1 MSDAFRHV
9 ESARTIV
16 FGPAALASSTELIG
30 DGYTL
35 LTTPRAAESAPEVLE
50 RAATMIE
57 VPAGQV
63 DVVAAQLR
71 GTVTGSRL
79 VALGGGRVID
89 VAKALA
95 AADPPRDV
103 VAIPTSLSAAEMT
116 GVHRHAQGVAPSTPR
131 VRPAVVINDPQLS
144 ASQPAEALAASTA
157 NALGH
162 AITALV
168 SDRTT
173 PLSRAVAGEAIQQ
186 LVSGW
191 VDNEPN
197 RSSLALGAL
206 LAGWAVDHSGLG
218 LHHALAQTA
227 VRTASLE
234 HAQTNAALL
243 PATVGAIRSRR
254 PAELKR
260 LDEILG
266 IALEAVAEQ
275 LRQRARASL
284 GVLAHDEELLHRAVQ
299 TAAQRPELK
308 RIPPA
313 PDHAEIR
320 EIYRGSTPPPS
331 PGRNRPAPQAGI
343 EVADG

>member
-9 ESARTIV
+9 DSGRTIV
-16 FGPAALASSTELIG
+16 FGPAALAGSAELIG
-30 DGYTL
+30 GGYTL
-35 LTTPRAAESAPEVLE
+35 LSTPRAAASAPGVLE
-50 RAATMIE
+50 RAAALIE

-116 GVHRHAQGVAPSTPR
+116 AMHRHAQGVAPSTPR

-162 AITALV
+162 AVTALV
-168 SDRTT
+168 SDCTT
-173 PLSRAVAGEAIQQ
+173 PLSQAVAGEAIQR
-186 LVSGW
+186 LVRGWSGA
-191 VDNEPN
+191 DPD
-197 RSSLALGAL
+197 RPALALGAM

-227 VRTASLE
+227 VRSASLE
-234 HAQTNAALL
+234 HGQTNAALL
-243 PATVGAIRSRR
+243 PATIRAIRSRR
-254 PAELKR
+254 PTELKR

-266 IALEAVAEQ
+266 IALEAVAEL

-284 GVLAHDEELLHRAVQ
+284 GVLADDEELLRRAVE
-299 TAAQRPELK
+299 TAAQRSELK
-308 RIPPA
+308 RTPPA
-313 PDHAEIR
+313 PGHAEIR
-320 EIYRGSTPPPS
+320 EIYCSSAPPPS
-331 PGRNRPAPQAGI
+331 SGPETSLAPR
-343 EVADG
+343 DDDR

>member
-1 MSDAFRHV
+1 MSEAFRHV
-9 ESARTIV
+9 DCERTIV
-16 FGPAALASSTELIG
+16 FGAAALASSTELIG
-30 DGYTL
+30 EGYTL
-35 LTTPRAAESAPEVLE
+35 LSTPRAAASAPEVLE
-50 RAATMIE
+50 RAAAMIE

-63 DVVAAQLR
+63 DVVAAELR
-71 GTVTGSRL
+71 ATVTGNRL

-116 GVHRHAQGVAPSTPR
+116 AVHRHAHGVTLGTPG
-131 VRPAVVINDPQLS
+131 VRPVVVINDPRLS
-144 ASQPAEALAASTA
+144 ASQPAAALAASSA

-168 SDRTT
+168 SDRAT
-173 PLSRAVAGEAIQQ
+173 PISRAVAGEAIQR

-191 VDNEPN
+191 PDGEPD
-197 RSSLALGAL
+197 RPALALGAL

-218 LHHALAQTA
+218 PHHALAQTA
-227 VRTASLE
+227 VRTASLQ

-243 PATVGAIRSRR
+243 PATIRAIRSRR
-254 PAELKR
+254 PAEFKR

-266 IALEAVAEQ
+266 IALEVVAEQ
-275 LRQRARASL
+275 LRQRAGASL
-284 GVLAHDEELLHRAVQ
+284 GVLANDEELLRRAVE
-299 TAAQRPELK
+299 TAAKRPELD
-308 RIPPA
+308 RIAPG

-320 EIYRGSTPPPS
+320 EIYRTSVPTPS
-331 PGRNRPAPQAGI
+331 SQ
-343 EVADG
+343 VTV

>member
-1 MSDAFRHV
+1 MSEAFRHV

-16 FGPAALASSTELIG
+16 FGPEALDSSADLIG
-30 DGYTL
+30 EGYTL
-35 LTTPRAAESAPEVLE
+35 LSTPRAAASAPEVLE
-50 RAATMIE
+50 RAAAMIE
-57 VPAGQV
+57 VPPGQV
-63 DVVAAQLR
+63 DVVAAKLR
-71 GTVTGSRL
+71 ATVTGNRL

-116 GVHRHAQGVAPSTPR
+116 AVHRHAQGVAPSTQR
-131 VRPAVVINDPQLS
+131 VRPVVVINDPQLS
-144 ASQPAEALAASTA
+144 ASQSADALAASSA
-157 NALGH
+157 NAIGH

-168 SDRTT
+168 SDRAT
-173 PLSRAVAGEAIQQ
+173 PIPKAVAGEAIQR

-191 VDNEPN
+191 RDAEPD
-197 RSSLALGAL
+197 RPALALGAL

-218 LHHALAQTA
+218 PHHALAQTA

-243 PATVGAIRSRR
+243 PATIRAIRSRC
-254 PAELKR
+254 PAEIKR
-260 LDEILG
+260 LDETLG
-266 IALEAVAEQ
+266 IALEVVAEQ
-275 LRQRARASL
+275 LRERARASL
-284 GVLAHDEELLHRAVQ
+284 GVLAHDEQLLRRAVE
-299 TAAQRPELK
+299 TAAKRPELN

-320 EIYRGSTPPPS
+320 EMYRTSAPTPS
-331 PGRNRPAPQAGI
+331 PQRDIPSRIP
-343 EVADG
+343 

>member
-1 MSDAFRHV
+1 MSEAFRHV
-9 ESARTIV
+9 DSARTIV
-16 FGPAALASSTELIG
+16 FGPAALAGSAELIG
-30 DGYTL
+30 EGYTL
-35 LTTPRAAESAPEVLE
+35 LSTPRAAASAPEVLE

-57 VPAGQV
+57 VPGGQV

-95 AADPPRDV
+95 AADPPREV

-116 GVHRHAQGVAPSTPR
+116 AVHRHAQGVAPSTPR
-131 VRPAVVINDPQLS
+131 VRPVVVINDPQLS
-144 ASQPAEALAASTA
+144 ASQPVEALAASSA

-168 SDRTT
+168 SDRKT
-173 PLSRAVAGEAIQQ
+173 PFSQAVAGDAIRQ

-191 VDNEPN
+191 VENEPD
-197 RSSLALGAL
+197 RSALALGAL

-227 VRTASLE
+227 VRTAALE
-234 HAQTNAALL
+234 HGQTNAALL
-243 PATVGAIRSRR
+243 PATIRAIRTRR
-254 PAELKR
+254 PVELNR

-266 IALEAVAEQ
+266 ITLEAVAEQ

-284 GVLAHDEELLHRAVQ
+284 GVLTDDEELLSRAVE
-299 TAAQRPELK
+299 TAAKRSELE

-320 EIYRGSTPPPS
+320 EIYRRSS
-331 PGRNRPAPQAGI
+331 PTSLPRLETRPAP
-343 EVADG
+343 

>member
-1 MSDAFRHV
+1 MSEAFRHV
-9 ESARTIV
+9 DSARTIV
-16 FGPAALASSTELIG
+16 FGPAALAGSAELVG
-30 DGYTL
+30 EGYTL
-35 LTTPRAAESAPEVLE
+35 LSTRRAAASAPDVLE
-50 RAATMIE
+50 RAATVIE

-63 DVVAAQLR
+63 EVVAAQLR

-95 AADPPRDV
+95 AADPPREV

-116 GVHRHAQGVAPSTPR
+116 SVHRHAQGVAPSTPR
-131 VRPAVVINDPQLS
+131 VRPVVVINDPQLS
-144 ASQPAEALAASTA
+144 ASQPAEALAASSA

-168 SDRTT
+168 GDRTT
-173 PLSRAVAGEAIQQ
+173 PISRAVAGEAIQR
-186 LVSGW
+186 LARGW
-191 VDNEPN
+191 ADPEPD
-197 RSSLALGAL
+197 RSALALGAL

-227 VRTASLE
+227 VRTASLR

-243 PATVGAIRSRR
+243 PATIRAIRSRR
-254 PAELKR
+254 PAELGR

-284 GVLAHDEELLHRAVQ
+284 GVLADDEELLRRAVQ
-299 TAAQRPELK
+299 TAAQRPELE
-308 RIPPA
+308 RLPPA

-320 EIYRGSTPPPS
+320 EIYRRSATAT
-331 PGRNRPAPQAGI
+331 RA
-343 EVADG
+343 